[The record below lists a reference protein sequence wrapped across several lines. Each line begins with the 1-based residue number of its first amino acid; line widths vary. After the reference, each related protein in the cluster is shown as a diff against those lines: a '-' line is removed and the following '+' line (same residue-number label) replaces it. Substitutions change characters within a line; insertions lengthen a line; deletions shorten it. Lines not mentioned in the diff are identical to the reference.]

1 MKTRE
6 KIIAIACL
14 PKLTLE
20 QRLVL
25 VSSLLTVDEIL
36 RLTRMQLCEIMG
48 HPIFATWSATYALKT
63 FPSFFSWYQKEGN
76 EIVFYGDSHYPPL
89 LRTIAD
95 PPFLL
100 TYRGNLSHP
109 GLALSI
115 VGTRNATLQALQAAY
130 ALGLECGAAQV
141 LVVSGFARGIDL
153 AAHGGACAIG
163 APSWAIL
170 GSGLS
175 YLSKMSKY
183 RTQRMLDCQGAFI
196 SEFHPQAQPLPW
208 RFPIRNRLIAALA
221 PVTVVIQAPC
231 KSGALITADYALR
244 QGREVVVHHQGTSS
258 SGSAALI
265 EDGAPVVHW
274 LGDVASETHIKYSPM
289 RRAIPT
295 HSGGTFEFDS
305 QQYTLMPLGTL

>member
-1 MKTRE
+1 MHTRK

-20 QRLVL
+20 QRLFL
-25 VSSLLTVDEIL
+25 VSSHLTVDEIL
-36 RLTRMQLCEIMG
+36 RLTAHQLCEIMG
-48 HPIFATWSATYALKT
+48 HRIFDTWSADYALHT
-63 FPSFFSWYQKEGN
+63 FPSFLSWYQKEGN
-76 EIVFYGDSHYPPL
+76 EIVFYGDTDYPPL
-89 LRTIAD
+89 LRTITD

-100 TYRGNLSHP
+100 TYKGNLTHT

-115 VGTRNATLQALQAAY
+115 VGTRNATSQALQAAFT
-130 ALGLECGAAQV
+130 LGLECGAAQV

-163 APSWAIL
+163 APNWAIL

-175 YLSKMSKY
+175 YLKNMSSQ
-183 RTQRMLDCQGAFI
+183 RTQRVLDCQGAFI

-221 PVTVVIQAPC
+221 PVTVVVQAPF

-244 QGREVVVHHQGTSS
+244 QGRDVVVHRQGLASRGSS
-258 SGSAALI
+258 ALI
-265 EDGAPVVHW
+265 EAGAPVVQW
-274 LGDVASETHIKYSPM
+274 LGQVASETNIAYAPT
-289 RRAIPT
+289 RRAIATRP
-295 HSGGTFEFDS
+295 GRTFEFDAQHYS
-305 QQYTLMPLGTL
+305 LIPIVTL